1 MGFPDPRRAKAV
13 STGISTELGRRD
25 VRIDVIRP
33 ETSDLYRAL
42 DQYRRT
48 CLAGLRSAFLP
59 PDDPHVADVW
69 TADCASELG
78 DRFIDQPDTS
88 NRKFIEKLRDQ
99 LAQSSQQAV
108 QLLDELAWL
117 YVVVS
122 RPEGYGYASKR
133 QLLDDIAAIRG
144 ATGPSGVFDE
154 ALHQGLV
161 ITGTSF
167 FTRRP
172 NQLWLLIRFAERWT
186 VASDESRRVWLADPW
201 AFRDMV
207 FALDGVADQTQRH
220 ALLHLIHPD
229 TFEDTVSQYHKR
241 EMARLAEDG
250 EIGENDDRTI
260 ANIRRR
266 LSQEFGPDF
275 SFYSPNVRKLWQ
287 AVEEVVETVAG
298 TGIDVTA
305 PDRGAWLI
313 RGLGGDLVPNWLERG
328 ICGVGFADSFPF
340 AIEKGA
346 SREQLRKQSEE
357 AGLDVTV
364 SGFNHQLSQLW
375 RFVNQVDIGDYIVTV
390 NGPNVYLGTVES
402 DARDV
407 MGKVRKE
414 TIRTVEW
421 LNADQPMPRREI
433 SDSLRSKMKTLLT
446 LSRITEDI
454 DELERWVSEQNELI
468 APPGTPSS
476 LTLAHATTQLAQDL
490 NHPIWWLNQVIDL
503 LQEKRQIV
511 LYGPPGTGKTYLAQA
526 LADHFNNH
534 GGTSELV
541 QFHPSYTYEDFFE
554 GYRPVSSIGGGVQF
568 EIKPGPLRR
577 IADAARKDSGPPFVL
592 IVDEINRA
600 NLAKVFGELYFLLE
614 YRDRAI
620 VLQYSDEEF
629 TLPQNLFVIGT
640 MNTADRSIALVDA
653 AMRRRFY
660 FVELAPSTE
669 PIHGLLSRWL
679 VARGMD
685 DTPSRLLAELNRRLG
700 EPEAAIGPSYLM
712 TDDIGQPGRLE
723 MIWQHAIL
731 PLLEERF
738 YGSGQS
744 LERFSLESIRSEVQG
759 NP

>member
-1 MGFPDPRRAKAV
+1 
-13 STGISTELGRRD
+13 
-25 VRIDVIRP
+25 VRWDTVHP
-33 ETSDLYRAL
+33 ETSDIYRAL
-42 DQYRRT
+42 DQYRHT
-48 CLAGLRSAFLP
+48 CLAELRSAFLP

-69 TADCASELG
+69 TPGCASELV

-88 NRKFIEKLRDQ
+88 KRTFIEKLRDQ
-99 LAQSSQQAV
+99 LAQSSQEAV
-108 QLLDELAWL
+108 QLLVELAWL
-117 YVVVS
+117 YVVIS
-122 RPEGYGYASKR
+122 RPEDYGYTSKR
-133 QLLDDIAAIRG
+133 RLLDDIAAIKG

-154 ALHQGLV
+154 ALHEGLV
-161 ITGTSF
+161 AAGTSF

-186 VASDESRRVWLADPW
+186 SASEESRRVWLADPW
-201 AFRDMV
+201 AFREMV

-229 TFEDTVSQYHKR
+229 AFEDTVSQYHKR

-250 EIGENDDRTI
+250 EVGENDDRTI

-266 LSQEFGPDF
+266 LSREFGPDF
-275 SFYSPNVRKLWQ
+275 SFYSPDVRQLWQ
-287 AVEEVVETVAG
+287 PEEEVVKTVAD
-298 TGIDVTA
+298 TEIDATA

-313 RGLGGDLVPNWLERG
+313 RGWGGDLVPDWLERG
-328 ICGVGFADSFPF
+328 ICAVGFADSFPF

-346 SREQLRKQSEE
+346 SREELRNQAEE
-357 AGLDVTV
+357 AGVDITAG
-364 SGFNHQLSQLW
+364 GFNHYLSQLW
-375 RFVNQVDIGDYIVTV
+375 RFVNQVEVGDYMVTV
-390 NGPNVYLGTVES
+390 NGQNVYLGTVES

-414 TIRTVEW
+414 TFRSVEW
-421 LNADQPMPRREI
+421 LNADQPMLRREI

-454 DELERWVSEQNELI
+454 DELERWVSERGKVVV
-468 APPGTPSS
+468 PPFVPSS
-476 LTLAHATTQLAQDL
+476 VTLPRATPQLAQDL
-490 NHPIWWLNQVIDL
+490 NLPIPWLNEVIDL

-526 LADHFNNH
+526 LADHFNSH
-534 GGTSELV
+534 GGTAELV

-554 GYRPVSSIGGGVQF
+554 GYRPVPSIGGGVQF

-577 IADAARKDSGPPFVL
+577 IADAARKDSASPFVL
-592 IVDEINRA
+592 IIDEINRA

-620 VLQYSDEEF
+620 ALQYSDEEF

-660 FVELAPSTE
+660 FVELAPGAD
-669 PIHGLLSRWL
+669 PINGLLSRWL
-679 VARGMD
+679 AARGME
-685 DTPSRLLAELNRRLG
+685 DTPSRLLAELNSRLD

-712 TDDIGQPGRLE
+712 TDDIGKPGRLE

-731 PLLEERF
+731 PLLDERF
-738 YGSGQS
+738 YGTGQS
-744 LERFSLESIRSEVQG
+744 LERFSLDSIRAAVQKG

>member
-1 MGFPDPRRAKAV
+1 
-13 STGISTELGRRD
+13 
-25 VRIDVIRP
+25 
-33 ETSDLYRAL
+33 
-42 DQYRRT
+42 
-48 CLAGLRSAFLP
+48 
-59 PDDPHVADVW
+59 VW
-69 TADCASELG
+69 TAGCASELV
-78 DRFIDQPDTS
+78 DRFIAQPDVSKRT
-88 NRKFIEKLRDQ
+88 FIEKLRDQ
-99 LAQSSQQAV
+99 LVQSSQQSV
-108 QLLDELAWL
+108 QLLVELAWL
-117 YVVVS
+117 YVVIS
-122 RPEGYGYASKR
+122 RPQGYGYASKR
-133 QLLDDIAAIRG
+133 RLLDDIAAIKG

-161 ITGTSF
+161 TPGTSF

-186 VASDESRRVWLADPW
+186 TASSESRRGWLADPW
-201 AFRDMV
+201 AFREAV

-241 EMARLAEDG
+241 EMARLAEED

-266 LSQEFGPDF
+266 LSQEFGQDF
-275 SFYSPNVRKLWQ
+275 SFYSSDVRPLW
-287 AVEEVVETVAG
+287 EPDEKTVETVTDARKD
-298 TGIDVTA
+298 TAA

-313 RGLGGDLVPNWLERG
+313 RGEGGELVPNWLERG
-328 ICGVGFADSFPF
+328 ICAVGFSDSFPF
-340 AIEKGA
+340 AIERGA
-346 SREQLRKQSEE
+346 SREELRAQAEE
-357 AGLDVTV
+357 AGVDTT
-364 SGFNHQLSQLW
+364 SGGFNNYLSQLW
-375 RFVNQVDIGDYIVTV
+375 RFVNQVEIGDYVITV
-390 NGPNVYLGTVES
+390 NGQNIYLGTVES

-414 TIRTVEW
+414 TFRSVEW

-446 LSRITEDI
+446 LTRITEDI
-454 DELERWVSEQNELI
+454 EELERWVSERGKVVV
-468 APPGTPSS
+468 PPLAQSVTLPHTTP
-476 LTLAHATTQLAQDL
+476 QLPQDL
-490 NHPIWWLNQVIDL
+490 NLPDWWLNQVINL

-526 LADHFNNH
+526 LADHFNRH

-577 IADAARKDSGPPFVL
+577 IADAARKDSASPFVL
-592 IVDEINRA
+592 IIDEINRA

-614 YRDRAI
+614 YRDHAI
-620 VLQYSDEEF
+620 ALQYSDEDF

-660 FVELAPSTE
+660 FVELAPGAE
-669 PIHGLLSRWL
+669 PINGLLSRWL
-679 VARGMD
+679 AARGMD
-685 DTPSRLLAELNRRLG
+685 DTPSRLLAELNSRLD
-700 EPEAAIGPSYLM
+700 EPDAAIGPSYLM
-712 TDDIGQPGRLE
+712 TDDIGKPGRLE
-723 MIWQHAIL
+723 MIWQHAIF

-738 YGSGQS
+738 YGTGKS
-744 LERFSLESIRSEVQG
+744 LERFSLDSIRAAVQQG